1 LHELSWWRYAWRNL
15 FQERISPM
23 ATLPFPCTATPLS
36 ANGVQNA
43 ISTLGIDSA
52 TLWAM
57 LHVETMGCG
66 YLASRRPQILFER
79 HIFSQQTQ
87 GAWDQ
92 TAPDVSNPV
101 PGGYGKGGD
110 NQYARLGK
118 AYSLNPGDPADLSVP
133 TPTRSA
139 ALASAS
145 WGLGQVLG
153 TNASSVGFA
162 TIQDMVAAMTGS
174 EDGQLQA
181 VVGFIQANNLQT
193 ALQQQ
198 DWVTYAEKY
207 NGSNYAQNQY
217 DTRLAQA
224 YATYQDAAKLPDL
237 TVRAGQLLLLLLGFN
252 PGGVDGALGP
262 NTLTALHNFQSK
274 QQLTLTTGIDANV
287 LATLTAALPPAQ
299 NLALI
304 ASIP

>member
-1 LHELSWWRYAWRNL
+1 
-15 FQERISPM
+15 M
-23 ATLPFPCTATPLS
+23 ASLPFPCTAAPLS
-36 ANGVQNA
+36 ASGVQNA
-43 ISTLGIDSA
+43 INTLGIDAA

-79 HIFSQQTQ
+79 HIFSQLTN
-87 GAWDQ
+87 GAWDA

-101 PGGYGKGGD
+101 PGGYGASGD
-110 NQYARLGK
+110 FQYTRLGK
-118 AYSLNPGDPADLSVP
+118 AYSLNLNDPPDPSVP
-133 TPTRSA
+133 SPTRSS

-153 TNASSVGFA
+153 TNAATVGFG
-162 TIQDMVAAMTGS
+162 TIQDMVTAMAAS

-181 VVGFIQANNLQT
+181 VVGFIQARNLQT
-193 ALQQQ
+193 RLQQQ

-207 NGSNYAQNQY
+207 NGPNYAQNQY
-217 DTRLAQA
+217 DQRLGQA
-224 YATYQDAAKLPDL
+224 YVLYQDATKLPDL

-252 PGGVDGALGP
+252 PSGIDGAVGP
-262 NTLTALHNFQSK
+262 NTLTALHSFQSQ

-287 LATLTAALPPAQ
+287 LATLTAALPQAP
-299 NLALI
+299 NLLLG
-304 ASIP
+304 

>member
-1 LHELSWWRYAWRNL
+1 
-15 FQERISPM
+15 M

-36 ANGVQNA
+36 ANGIQNA
-43 ISTLGIDSA
+43 IDTLGIDAA

-79 HIFSQQTQ
+79 HIFSQLTN
-87 GAWDQ
+87 GAWDA

-101 PGGYGKGGD
+101 QGGYGASGD
-110 NQYARLGK
+110 FQYTRLGK
-118 AYSLNPGDPADLSVP
+118 AYSLNPADPADPSVP
-133 TPTRSA
+133 TATRSA

-153 TNASSVGFA
+153 TNAATVGFGA
-162 TIQDMVAAMTGS
+162 IQDMVAAMTGS

-181 VVGFIQANNLQT
+181 VVGFIQARKLQT

-198 DWVTYAEKY
+198 DWATYAGKY
-207 NGSNYAQNQY
+207 NGPNYAKNQY
-217 DTRLAQA
+217 DTKLAQA
-224 YATYQDAAKLPDL
+224 YALFQDATKVPDL

-252 PGGVDGALGP
+252 PSGVDGAIGP
-262 NTLTALHNFQSK
+262 NTLTALHNFQSQ
-274 QQLTLTTGIDANV
+274 QQLTLTTGIDAGV
-287 LATLTAALPPAQ
+287 LATLAAALPQAPD
-299 NLALI
+299 LVLG
-304 ASIP
+304 

>member
-1 LHELSWWRYAWRNL
+1 
-15 FQERISPM
+15 M
-23 ATLPFPCTATPLS
+23 ATLPFPCAATPLS

-43 ISTLGIDSA
+43 INTLGIDAA

-79 HIFSQQTQ
+79 HIFSEMTK
-87 GAWDQ
+87 GAWDA

-101 PGGYGKGGD
+101 AGGYGASGD
-110 NQYARLGK
+110 FQYTRLGK
-118 AYSLNPGDPADLSVP
+118 AYSLNPADPPDPSVP

-153 TNASSVGFA
+153 TNANSVGFA

-181 VVGFIQANNLQT
+181 VVGFIQANNLEP
-193 ALQQQ
+193 ALRQQ

-207 NGSNYAQNQY
+207 NGSNYAKNQY
-217 DTRLAQA
+217 DTKLAQA
-224 YATYQDAAKLPDL
+224 YALYRDATKLPDL

-252 PGGVDGALGP
+252 PSGVDGAIGP
-262 NTLTALHNFQSK
+262 NTLTALHNFQSQ
-274 QQLTLTTGIDANV
+274 QQLTLTTGIDADV
-287 LATLTAALPPAQ
+287 VTALTAALPSAP
-299 NLALI
+299 NLSLT
-304 ASIP
+304 

>member
-1 LHELSWWRYAWRNL
+1 
-15 FQERISPM
+15 M
-23 ATLPFPCTATPLS
+23 ATLPFPCTAAPLS

-43 ISTLGIDSA
+43 IDTLGIDAS

-79 HIFSQQTQ
+79 HVFSGLTQ
-87 GAWDQ
+87 GVWDA
-92 TAPDVSNPV
+92 TAPDVSDPV
-101 PGGYGKGGD
+101 PGGYGPGGD
-110 NQYARLGK
+110 NQYTRLGK
-118 AYSLNPGDPADLSVP
+118 AYSLNPTDPADPSVP
-133 TPTRSA
+133 TPTRNA

-153 TNASSVGFA
+153 TNANAVGFA
-162 TIQDMVAAMTGS
+162 NIQNMVAAMTGS

-181 VVGFIQANNLQT
+181 VVGFIQAKNLQT

-207 NGSNYAQNQY
+207 NGPNYAQNQY
-217 DTRLAQA
+217 DQRLGQA
-224 YATYQDAAKLPDL
+224 HVLYQDATKIPDL

-252 PGGVDGALGP
+252 PSGIDGATGP
-262 NTLTALHNFQSK
+262 NTLTALHNFQSR

-287 LATLTAALPPAQ
+287 LATLTAALPPAP
-299 NLALI
+299 NLFLT
-304 ASIP
+304 

>member
-1 LHELSWWRYAWRNL
+1 
-15 FQERISPM
+15 M
-23 ATLPFPCTATPLS
+23 ARLPFPCTATPLS

-43 ISTLGIDSA
+43 IDTLGIDAA

-79 HIFSQQTQ
+79 HIFSQLTN
-87 GAWDQ
+87 GAWDA

-101 PGGYGKGGD
+101 RGGYGASGD
-110 NQYARLGK
+110 FQYTRLGK
-118 AYSLNPGDPADLSVP
+118 AYGLNPNDPADPSVP

-153 TNASSVGFA
+153 TNAGAVGFA
-162 TIQDMVAAMTGS
+162 TIQDMVAAMSTS

-181 VVGFIQANNLQT
+181 VVGFIQANKLEP

-198 DWVTYAEKY
+198 EWATYAERY
-207 NGSNYAQNQY
+207 NGANYAQNQY
-217 DTRLAQA
+217 DTKLAQS
-224 YATYQDAAKLPDL
+224 YALYQDATKLPNL

-252 PGGVDGALGP
+252 PSGVDGSIGP
-262 NTLTALHNFQSK
+262 NTLTALHNFQS
-274 QQLTLTTGIDANV
+274 QQQQALTTGIDANV
-287 LATLTAALPPAQ
+287 LAALTAALPAAP
-299 NLALI
+299 NLLLG
-304 ASIP
+304 